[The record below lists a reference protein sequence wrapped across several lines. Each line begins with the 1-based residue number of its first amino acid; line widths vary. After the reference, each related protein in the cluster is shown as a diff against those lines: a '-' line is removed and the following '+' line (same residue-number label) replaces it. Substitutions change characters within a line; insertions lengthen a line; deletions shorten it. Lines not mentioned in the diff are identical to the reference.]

1 MSFPSARIRSRFGAM
16 RICLVLMLA
25 ASTLSAQ
32 ATPPLGESRQ
42 VLDTAFVPP
51 HLGPPTF
58 SKGSGPLV
66 LIDEAHHNFHT
77 ANGRYRPFAKLLE
90 SDGFRVASNR
100 APFTAEALRDARVLV
115 IANAL
120 NAAHLRQPD
129 WKLPSASAF
138 TQSEIERVAEW
149 VRNGGSLLLIADH
162 MPFAGDAA
170 ALANVFGMHAMNSFA
185 LLGNADPRT
194 GDYPIVFR
202 RSDGTL
208 KAHPITDGRRPAERI
223 DSIESFTGSAFSFAA
238 KAGNELMV
246 LPAATRVRSPAVA
259 WQFDSATPEVSGVGL
274 LQGGVINFG
283 KGRVALFGEAA
294 MFTAQR
300 KGVES
305 VPMGMNAAAAAQNA
319 QFAINTLHWLVGVL
333 P

>member
-1 MSFPSARIRSRFGAM
+1 M
-16 RICLVLMLA
+16 RVFLLTLA
-25 ASTLSAQ
+25 AAASIQCLPAQ
-32 ATPPLGESRQ
+32 VPLGESRQ

-58 SKGSGPLV
+58 TKGAGPLV

-77 ANGRYRPFAKLLE
+77 AAGRYRPFAKLLE
-90 SDGFRVASNR
+90 SDGFRVSGNG
-100 APFTAEALRDARVLV
+100 APFTAETLKDIRLLV

-120 NAAHLRQPD
+120 NAAHLNQPD
-129 WKLPSASAF
+129 WKLPAASAF
-138 TQSEIERVAEW
+138 TLNEIHAVVEW

-170 ALANVFGMHAMNSFA
+170 ALANAFGVRLLNSFA
-185 LLGNADPRT
+185 LLGDADPRT

-208 KAHPITDGRRPAERI
+208 KAHPITQGRRTAERI
-223 DSIESFTGSAFSFAA
+223 DSIESFTGSAFGFVGPGGGA
-238 KAGNELMV
+238 LMA
-246 LPAATRVRSPAVA
+246 LPASTLVRSPAVA
-259 WQFDSATPEVSGVGL
+259 WRFDASTIDVSGAGL
-274 LQGGVINFG
+274 LQGGVVQFG
-283 KGRVALFGEAA
+283 KGRVAIFGEAA

-300 KGVES
+300 KGVER
-305 VPMGMNAAAAAQNA
+305 VPMGMNAPAASQNA
-319 QFAINTLHWLVGVL
+319 QFAINVAHWLVGVV

>member
-1 MSFPSARIRSRFGAM
+1 M
-16 RICLVLMLA
+16 RLPCLLVTALSLTHQLPA
-25 ASTLSAQ
+25 QTGRAST
-32 ATPPLGESRQ
+32 PLGESRQ

-58 SKGSGPLV
+58 AKGSGPLV

-77 ANGRYRPFAKLLE
+77 ASGRYRPFAKLLE
-90 SDGFRVASNR
+90 SDGFRIAGNR

-120 NAAHLRQPD
+120 HASHLRQPD
-129 WKLPSASAF
+129 WKLPAASAF
-138 TQSEIERVAEW
+138 SRDEIARVADW

-170 ALANVFGMHAMNSFA
+170 ALANAFGIRALNGFA
-185 LLGNADPRT
+185 LLGEADPRT

-208 KAHPITDGRRPAERI
+208 RAHPITDGRRAAERI
-223 DSIESFTGSAFSFAA
+223 DSVESFTGSAFGFTAA
-238 KAGNELMV
+238 GGEGLMA
-246 LPAATRVRSPAVA
+246 LPAKTRVRSPAVA
-259 WQFDSATPEVSGVGL
+259 WRFDPSTPEVSGAGL
-274 LQGGVINFG
+274 FQGGAMNVG
-283 KGRVALFGEAA
+283 KGRVAMFGEAA

-305 VPMGMNAAAAAQNA
+305 VPMGMNSAAASQNP
-319 QFAINTLHWLVGVL
+319 QFILNVMHWLAGGL